1 VNQAAK
7 EGTNAML
14 VLSRKINQSIM
25 VGDNVRI
32 VVVAV
37 DRDQV
42 KLGIEAPRDIPVH
55 RSEIYEEIQRTNQSA
70 AASPVPAER
79 SKPERRPYSLVN
91 RPKKAIPTTKV
102 TPAKADNKAV
112 RGQDVSPD

>member
-1 VNQAAK
+1 
-7 EGTNAML
+7 ML

-70 AASPVPAER
+70 AAAPAPKATAGAGKATLQPR
-79 SKPERRPYSLVN
+79 KPSQKR
-91 RPKKAIPTTKV
+91 
-102 TPAKADNKAV
+102 
-112 RGQDVSPD
+112 